1 MPVMTDVEPLSVTE
15 AGAESN
21 GLFPIREVSRLTGIN
36 PVTLRAWE
44 RRYGFIEPKRT
55 NSGHRLY
62 SVTDIET
69 VRRVQGWIE
78 RGVSVS
84 KVGELLARGTPAI
97 SPHEGVQSTEYREW
111 QLQIS
116 AALSA
121 FNEAQLERLYG
132 QIFSSY
138 PPEVAFQD
146 ILMPLWHQLFK
157 TRDEFGRT
165 SEWLL
170 LDGFLRGRVQH
181 RLQFQLQ
188 VAPASTCVVVVALA
202 DLCRELELL
211 VAGLLLSRADRVIR
225 VLPMGQPL
233 DELALVCEKIQPAAV
248 VVFAQRALTTTHHRR
263 LLKLA
268 QTLDCSTLLAGE
280 AANVAQPALNDSSIG
295 CLGHDAR
302 LMNQRLDAELKGH
315 VAF

>member
-1 MPVMTDVEPLSVTE
+1 MPVMTDVEPLSVTD
-15 AGAESN
+15 ADAESN

-62 SVTDIET
+62 SLTDIET

-97 SPHEGVQSTEYREW
+97 SQHEGGQSTEYREW

-116 AALSA
+116 AALST

-138 PPEVAFQD
+138 PLEVVFQD

-188 VAPASTCVVVVALA
+188 VAPASTCVVVVALP

-211 VAGLLLSRADRVIR
+211 VTGLLLSRADRVIR
-225 VLPMGQPL
+225 VLPMGQPV

-248 VVFAQRALTTTHHRR
+248 VVFAQRALSTAHHRR
-263 LLKLA
+263 LLKLG
-268 QTLDCSTLLAGE
+268 QTLDCATLLAGE
-280 AANVAQPALNDSSIG
+280 AANVAQPALSDSSIG

-302 LMNQRLDAELKGH
+302 LMSQRLDAELKGH

>member
-15 AGAESN
+15 SGAESN

-248 VVFAQRALTTTHHRR
+248 VVFAQRALTTAHHRR